1 MKQRAR
7 IVVAIFLSTMA
18 IVQADQSIESA
29 QQILKDQG
37 FYYGEV
43 NGKRDTDTIAAI
55 RRYQIRNGLP
65 ITGELDN
72 ATQQSLGVSATA
84 SARPAAKPASTPESD
99 TSDLRDESPNAQ
111 TTARGNPPQPR
122 SYDMQPQPP
131 PSRGSQDYP
140 DAPSSSRGP
149 QGYPD
154 AASSVTPPGADVFA
168 NTPYEAAPPAV
179 QRQVIVGAQVILMRG
194 GYYRSGIDGIYGPGM
209 EFSLRA
215 YQSRIGLPPSGRLDM
230 DTLSSLGLL
239 PGQRALEFRPPRRV
253 WSGRPVEPPVRGE
266 WVH

>member
-1 MKQRAR
+1 MKQTAQ
-7 IVVAIFLSTMA
+7 IVVAIFLSTIA

-43 NGKRDTDTIAAI
+43 NGKKDTDTIAAI
-55 RRYQIRNGLP
+55 RRFQIRNGLP

-72 ATQQSLGVSATA
+72 ATQQSLGAGATV
-84 SARPAAKPASTPESD
+84 SARPAAKPASTPESN
-99 TSDLRDESPNAQ
+99 TSDLRDESSDSLK
-111 TTARGNPPQPR
+111 TARGDPAQPR
-122 SYDMQPQPP
+122 SYDTQRQPP
-131 PSRGSQDYP
+131 PSRGPQDYP
-140 DAPSSSRGP
+140 FAPPSSRG
-149 QGYPD
+149 QQDYPYTG
-154 AASSVTPPGADVFA
+154 SSVTPPVTDVFA